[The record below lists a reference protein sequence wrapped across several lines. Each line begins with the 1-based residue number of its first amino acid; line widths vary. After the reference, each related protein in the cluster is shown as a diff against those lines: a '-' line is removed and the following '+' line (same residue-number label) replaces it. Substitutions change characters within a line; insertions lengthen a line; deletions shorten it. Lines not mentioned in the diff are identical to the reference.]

1 MYIVAYK
8 LLGGLADR
16 VANSLSFMRRIY
28 LASGLSEP
36 YEIYISLALFV
47 TFFVS
52 PLVFVISL
60 FLHIFFLKMDFI
72 LALVASLL
80 LFFVASM
87 MVFTLFLYYPVYR
100 VYSRRVS
107 IEANLPFSVAYMA
120 ALASAGLGVER
131 LIERSVTV
139 ETNKELRKEFTL
151 LLKDIRLLG
160 LDTATALTR
169 RVDRSPSLTLALL
182 LIGIR
187 ETYLTSGDLKN
198 YLLYTAQR
206 LIAEKTS
213 RLRNIVNSLSML
225 AEVYTTMMVA
235 APLMF
240 VVMLII
246 MSALGGQIFGLP
258 PTVLIFI
265 LTFVVMPFSAMGIY
279 IAIDGILSKV

>member
-1 MYIVAYK
+1 MYIVAYR
-8 LLGGLADR
+8 LMGGLANT
-16 VANSLSFMRRIY
+16 VAGKLSFMRRIY
-28 LASGLSEP
+28 VASGLSEP
-36 YEIYISLALFV
+36 YEIYISLALLV
-47 TFFVS
+47 TFFVG
-52 PLVFVISL
+52 LFVFVFSILLHL
-60 FLHIFFLKMDFI
+60 FLLKMEFI

-80 LFFVASM
+80 LLFVASTS
-87 MVFTLFLYYPVYR
+87 VFTVFLYYPAYR
-100 VYSRRVS
+100 VYSRRTS
-107 IEANLPFSVAYMA
+107 IEADLPFSVAYMA

-139 ETNKELRKEFTL
+139 ESNRELRREFTL

-169 RVDRSPSLTLALL
+169 LVDRSPSLALALL
-182 LIGIR
+182 MVGIR
-187 ETYLTSGDLKN
+187 ETYLTSGDLKS

-213 RLRNIVNSLSML
+213 RLRNIVNSISML

-279 IAIDGILSKV
+279 VAIDGVLSKV